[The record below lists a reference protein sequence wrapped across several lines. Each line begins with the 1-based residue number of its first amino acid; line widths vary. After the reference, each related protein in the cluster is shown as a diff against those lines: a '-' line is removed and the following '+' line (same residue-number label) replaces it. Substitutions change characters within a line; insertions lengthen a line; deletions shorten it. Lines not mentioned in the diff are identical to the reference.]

1 MTVSF
6 SDFYESKSKGKILY
20 RLAIY
25 VIFIIEVECEIM
37 PADYSF
43 FPEEME
49 NACKMIENGL
59 EEIDMQLEKIDGV
72 ANAISDSPNDWEGAD
87 ADEYI
92 QNIKLYEGDILDLK
106 STYQSALNAL
116 RDTSVVATDR
126 VNETTNQVN
135 RELL

>member
-1 MTVSF
+1 
-6 SDFYESKSKGKILY
+6 
-20 RLAIY
+20 
-25 VIFIIEVECEIM
+25 M